1 MMTDPVLDPQPAAVE
16 TSARELRFKLPVF
29 EGPLDLLLYLIK
41 KDEIDIYDIPLEH
54 ITQQYLEYLRMMQML
69 DLEIA
74 GEYLVVAATLL
85 YIKSRELLPKD
96 QQPPE
101 DEAEEGDPRW
111 ELIRQLVEYKKFKEA
126 ALHLQTRL
134 EQQEKVFRPA
144 ERTLVSALPPE
155 PLPAGDVGIFDLIAA
170 FQKVL
175 SRANAEEDL
184 REIFDERF
192 TVADKMQSLQEMLGA
207 RERMLFSDLFPAQAG
222 RTEIVVTFLALL
234 ELIRQKLVR
243 IHQPEAFAE
252 IEIGRGEAAVWN

>member
-1 MMTDPVLDPQPAAVE
+1 
-16 TSARELRFKLPVF
+16 
-29 EGPLDLLLYLIK
+29 
-41 KDEIDIYDIPLEH
+41 
-54 ITQQYLEYLRMMQML
+54 
-69 DLEIA
+69 
-74 GEYLVVAATLL
+74 
-85 YIKSRELLPKD
+85 
-96 QQPPE
+96 
-101 DEAEEGDPRW
+101 
-111 ELIRQLVEYKKFKEA
+111 
-126 ALHLQTRL
+126 
-134 EQQEKVFRPA
+134 
-144 ERTLVSALPPE
+144 LVSALPPE